1 MFALKYMDMRQIKV
15 LLLLLL
21 LVTSC
26 TTTKYVEV
34 PTETIKIEYKDK
46 YLRDSIYIKDS
57 TVSDIINDTVFK
69 TKYRYIYKDRI
80 LKDTVNKIDTI
91 VKSVI
96 VEKEKEVNKL
106 KTWQIVLMI
115 MGGGSIVYILYKLK
129 EKIL

>member
-1 MFALKYMDMRQIKV
+1 MRKIKV

-21 LVTSC
+21 LITSC

-34 PTETIKIEYKDK
+34 PKETIKIEYKDK

-91 VKSVI
+91 VKPVI

-115 MGGGSIVYILYKLK
+115 MGGGSIVYILYRLK